1 MERQMFYGAKK
12 ETFEKAKTLREN
24 MTDAEKNLW
33 QRLNKSQLGVRFKA
47 QHPISIFIADF
58 YCHQHKLV
66 IEVDGEIHEY
76 QKEYDYGREMEME
89 KFEIKTI
96 RFSNQEIFSDIEIV
110 IAKIKNEICPQPPKG
125 GFKKNSLRKVSFT
138 P

>member
-12 ETFEKAKTLREN
+12 ETFKKAETLREN
-24 MTDAEKNLW
+24 MTDAEKILW
-33 QRLNKSQLGVRFKA
+33 KRLNKNQLGVRFKS

-66 IEVDGEIHEY
+66 VEIDGEIHEQ

-89 KFEIKTI
+89 KFGIKTI
-96 RFSNQEIFSDIEIV
+96 RFSNQEVFLDIENV
-110 IAKIKNEICPQPPKG
+110 IAKIKNEICSSPP
-125 GFKKNSLRKVSFT
+125 T